1 MRDYSLYRNNNG
13 QAETGRNFRKPK
25 ILIIIFFGLI
35 SLFLVLK
42 LSQNYLPLSLKKSKP
57 ENNQSGQKTNT
68 LSDNGLITSIEKEIS
83 TTSGTFSVYVYD
95 INNKKDY
102 GLHEQ
107 TIISAAS
114 INKIPI
120 LAALYYLAGKNELDL
135 EKIIIPQPKD
145 IQNYGSGSIQYDPSG
160 TPYSLKTLARLM
172 MEKSDNTAAYILA
185 SLVIG
190 MDKIQTLVDGWG
202 LTQTRMIDNKT
213 SAKDMSVLL
222 IKMYKG
228 EITSP
233 SLTSEMLGF
242 MEKSD
247 YDDRLPQGIPEGI
260 KIYHKTGDAEGVV
273 SDVGIIKNEHKLYY
287 LGILTT
293 DVGDKENLTKK
304 TISEISEMVYK
315 Y

>member
-1 MRDYSLYRNNNG
+1 M
-13 QAETGRNFRKPK
+13 
-25 ILIIIFFGLI
+25 
-35 SLFLVLK
+35 
-42 LSQNYLPLSLKKSKP
+42 
-57 ENNQSGQKTNT
+57 
-68 LSDNGLITSIEKEIS
+68 
-83 TTSGTFSVYVYD
+83 
-95 INNKKDY
+95 
-102 GLHEQ
+102 
-107 TIISAAS
+107 
-114 INKIPI
+114 
-120 LAALYYLAGKNELDL
+120 

-260 KIYHKTGDAEGVV
+260 KIYHKTGDDIGKIH
-273 SDVGIIKNEHKLYY
+273 DVAIVNLKNRPYY
-287 LGILTT
+287 LGILTMDMT
-293 DVGDKENLTKK
+293 NDETTKK
-304 TISEISEMVYK
+304 TMAKISQIVFK
-315 Y
+315 YLSSL